1 VLALL
6 TVLALAPG
14 AVVPDG
20 VARGAVDA
28 AARDDLPSDA
38 MRDATSEATSD
49 AMWDLAPHADFGF
62 DLVAA
67 RGAHLAPGT
76 ARELSKKEIWLREKT
91 LRPDFHTTDADL
103 ARALAL
109 KPSAKAAFTKI
120 AAGAK
125 AARKRAMNALGT
137 DPALH
142 AGERIEPVT
151 TLFNV
156 WTHEALPLLPGQTQT
171 NLSSRFCQFLRDHY
185 TNQPT
190 RMDTRLISVLEH
202 VAGRFDAKRIEVVSG
217 YRSPKYN
224 LMLRKEGHQVARH
237 SQHMEGHAVDFRIRG
252 VATKEI
258 LHYVKSLRTGGVG
271 YYPSSQFVH
280 SDTGPIR
287 YWTGT

>member
-6 TVLALAPG
+6 TMLALAPG
-14 AVVPDG
+14 AVAADG
-20 VARGAVDA
+20 VTGGVADAPVDGS
-28 AARDDLPSDA
+28 P
-38 MRDATSEATSD
+38 
-49 AMWDLAPHADFGF
+49 DLAPQADFGF

-103 ARALAL
+103 ARALA
-109 KPSAKAAFTKI
+109 PV
-120 AAGAK
+120 AK
-125 AARKRAMNALGT
+125 AARVFVKATPKRARANALGT
-137 DPALH
+137 DPTLY

-156 WTHEALPLLPGQTQT
+156 WTHEALPILPGQTQT

-190 RMDTRLISVLEH
+190 RMDTRLIAVLEH
-202 VAGRFDAKRIEVVSG
+202 VAGKFDAKRIEVVSG

-224 LMLRKEGHQVARH
+224 LMLRKKGHQVARH
-237 SQHMEGHAVDFRIRG
+237 SQHMEGNAVDFRIRG
-252 VATKEI
+252 VATRQVQ
-258 LHYVKSLRTGGVG
+258 HYVKSLHLGGVG
-271 YYPSSQFVH
+271 FYPHSEFVH
-280 SDTGPIR
+280 ADTGPVR
-287 YWTGT
+287 YWTGS